1 MGAAGSS
8 EKPTE
13 EKKEPLADAKAAEE
27 MAVRQPNEASPLVG
41 GVSDETLTSAKEK
54 MQAGISLASLVII
67 AVVKVQVTAR
77 LFESAHYPTAY
88 SMWSCVITCICLV
101 PLFIARP
108 SLWAVPTWEMKDVLT
123 LIVVFTAADLGFTN
137 IALANIPTAVQQSIA
152 STNPFW
158 TILLETFLYRKYA
171 HIVTYVTVVLIII
184 GAILAAQ
191 APSHRDGNATLGL
204 ASACIA
210 VLCSASKA
218 VFTHSAFKKFKS
230 QMGAMPLLFW
240 VDIFMLPFYIV
251 ATLILQSE
259 GRPELVTFFGTRTHS
274 RIHAHNTQTHHQH
287 HLRAH
292 THNALSLSFL
302 ARAVECFQSAGL
314 FWAMT
319 FTAALGGAR
328 ALAGFFVLSFVT
340 ATSTS
345 TANILAQI
353 LNILVSIPLQHLVM
367 PASMV
372 VGVTT
377 VIASVAFYAFIKA
390 YKPFLPEVDAK
401 LEANGLQVLMLTK
414 LDVPSVPGAAAL
426 PGAEAKP
433 APS

>member
-123 LIVVFTAADLGFTN
+123 LIVIFTAADLGFTN

-292 THNALSLSFL
+292 TQCSLSPSRARSRVL
-302 ARAVECFQSAGL
+302 PVCGSLLGDDLHRRIGRRARARRLLRPQLCHRDVDVDRQHPRADLEHFSL
-314 FWAMT
+314 DPI
-319 FTAALGGAR
+319 AALGD
-328 ALAGFFVLSFVT
+328 AGIDGRGSDDRHRLCS
-340 ATSTS
+340 
-345 TANILAQI
+345 LLCLYQ
-353 LNILVSIPLQHLVM
+353 
-367 PASMV
+367 
-372 VGVTT
+372 GV
-377 VIASVAFYAFIKA
+377 
-390 YKPFLPEVDAK
+390 
-401 LEANGLQVLMLTK
+401 
-414 LDVPSVPGAAAL
+414 
-426 PGAEAKP
+426 
-433 APS
+433 

>member
-292 THNALSLSFL
+292 THKTRALSFL
-302 ARAVECFQSAGL
+302 ARSRVLPVCGSLLGDDLHRRIGRRARARRLLRPQLCHRDVDVDRQHSRADLEHFSL
-314 FWAMT
+314 DPI
-319 FTAALGGAR
+319 AALGD
-328 ALAGFFVLSFVT
+328 AGIDGRGSDDRHRLCS
-340 ATSTS
+340 
-345 TANILAQI
+345 LLCLYQ
-353 LNILVSIPLQHLVM
+353 
-367 PASMV
+367 
-372 VGVTT
+372 GV
-377 VIASVAFYAFIKA
+377 
-390 YKPFLPEVDAK
+390 
-401 LEANGLQVLMLTK
+401 
-414 LDVPSVPGAAAL
+414 
-426 PGAEAKP
+426 
-433 APS
+433 